1 MDEYFEH
8 YKLFYDQKVKY
19 DSNNPLHV
27 KCIGCNSKKHFTKN
41 INKDSRELILSCGD
55 NDDDRCGVQF
65 KVTLPEY
72 IHKDKEINNFKRKL
86 LRGLDNKGFNYTILH
101 KYDLL
106 DDSLK
111 KNEDYVE
118 EQKKGIQLII
128 DQYSDI
134 ILGENSKRIKA
145 YYENRMN
152 LSKEARLTMNII
164 KESYDDEG
172 LLKESRDK
180 YIGIIKQL
188 NDEYLEVQQFFT
200 DYNPNIMIDD
210 PNVDIINDDYKEN
223 LKPNKKEKKKNKTF
237 SSACD
242 KIMCP
247 EDIHNVKDF
256 KKWARRNHPDKK
268 HGENSQEER
277 DITAKFQE
285 VLDCKE
291 IDNFCSKKYKD
302 SIPIPKKKK
311 NKKNKKEKTMV
322 IKGEEEDDED
332 KEEGYVEDKEE
343 DVDEDESIP
352 IPKKKKKKKKKP
364 VEEDVEEVEEVDEV
378 VEPVKSN
385 KNVTIDDFKL
395 QDKVEWKQNTKI
407 MRGTVYEINKRKK
420 KSIKIFTEAGVIKD
434 IDISKLKII

>member
-1 MDEYFEH
+1 MMDKYYEH
-8 YKLFYDQKVKY
+8 YELFYDQKVKY
-19 DSNNPLHV
+19 ESMNPLHG
-27 KCIGCNSKKHFTKN
+27 KCIECNSDKHFTEN
-41 INKDSRELILSCGD
+41 ITNDSRELILSCGD

-72 IHKDKEINNFKRKL
+72 IHKDKEINKFKRKL

-128 DQYSDI
+128 DQYSEI
-134 ILGENSKRIKA
+134 ILGEKSTRIKA

-164 KESYDDEG
+164 KESYDDEE

-188 NDEYLEVQQFFT
+188 NYEYKVVQQFFT
-200 DYNPNIMIDD
+200 DYDPYIMIED
-210 PNVDIINDDYKEN
+210 PNVDIINEDYKEN
-223 LKPNKKEKKKNKTF
+223 LKPNKKAKQKNKAF
-237 SSACD
+237 ISACD

-247 EDIHNVKDF
+247 EDIHNIKDF

-285 VLDCKE
+285 VLDCREK
-291 IDNFCSKKYKD
+291 DNYCSKKHKA
-302 SIPIPKKKK
+302 
-311 NKKNKKEKTMV
+311 
-322 IKGEEEDDED
+322 
-332 KEEGYVEDKEE
+332 
-343 DVDEDESIP
+343 SIP
-352 IPKKKKKKKKKP
+352 IPKKKKKKKNKKEKVMIIKGEEDVGEEDVDEEDD
-364 VEEDVEEVEEVDEV
+364 VEEDDVEE
-378 VEPVKSN
+378 EPVKSK

-395 QDKVEWKQNTKI
+395 QDKVEWKLNTKI
-407 MRGTVYEINKRKK
+407 FRGTVYEINKRKK
-420 KSIKIFTEAGVIKD
+420 KSIKIFTEAGAIKD
-434 IDISKLKII
+434 VDISKLKIIK